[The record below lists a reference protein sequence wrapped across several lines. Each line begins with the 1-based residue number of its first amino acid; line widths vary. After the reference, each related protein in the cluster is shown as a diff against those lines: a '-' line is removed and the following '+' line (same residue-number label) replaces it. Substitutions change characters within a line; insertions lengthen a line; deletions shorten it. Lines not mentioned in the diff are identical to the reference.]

1 MDGVMVNAC
10 EQEDFTIEYLQN
22 VRSDSMSSNHY
33 HTNFEM
39 YYLTAGER
47 YYFIEDSLYK
57 IKAGDLILINANDLH
72 KTIKGS
78 TDKFSR
84 ILISFNHNFLKSML
98 ESVSDISPYLCFE
111 RKIHILSL
119 TPPQQ
124 TLVEQLLHGMM
135 DEYKKRMPGYLTNL
149 RLELLKLLI
158 FTTRYAQ
165 KTLSTDIKRPC
176 TEDMNTI
183 QSKILL
189 AVQYINNN
197 YSQKI
202 SLTELSKRYHIS
214 YYYFC
219 RIFHQVTGFTL
230 KEYINSVR
238 IRKAQQLLIETNS
251 SISEISELVG
261 YEDITGFGRT
271 FKQITHSSP
280 LQYRKNNKNE

>member
-1 MDGVMVNAC
+1 MDGEMVNAC
-10 EQEDFTIEYLQN
+10 EKEDFIIEYIQN

-33 HTNFEM
+33 HTNLEL

-84 ILISFNHNFLKSML
+84 ILISFNSSFLKNNL
-98 ESVSDISPYLCFE
+98 DNISDIKPFLCFE
-111 RKIHILSL
+111 KKIHILQL

-124 TLVEQLLHGMM
+124 TIMEQLLHDMLE
-135 DEYKKRMPGYLTNL
+135 EYKKRMPGYMTNL
-149 RLELLKLLI
+149 KLDLLKLLI
-158 FTTRYAQ
+158 FTARYAE
-165 KTLSTDIKRPC
+165 KSMKRESKKSC
-176 TEDMNTI
+176 TEDLNTI

-197 YSQKI
+197 YSQNI
-202 SLTELSKRYHIS
+202 SLKELSEHYHIS

-230 KEYINSVR
+230 KEYVNSVR
-238 IRKAQQLLIETNS
+238 IRKAQQLLTETDS
-251 SISEISELVG
+251 SIS
-261 YEDITGFGRT
+261 
-271 FKQITHSSP
+271 
-280 LQYRKNNKNE
+280 